1 MLRRLTRR
9 PRSAMRAFLAQES
22 AGGLLLIVA
31 AVLAMVVANS
41 PLAWTYFHALHLET
55 GPVLTAKLGPMTP
68 HLWIN
73 DGLMAVFFLLVG
85 LEIKRE
91 FLDGHLST
99 SADRRLPFIAAA
111 AGMAVPA
118 VVYLAVTGGAADLT
132 RGWAI
137 PAATDIA
144 FALGLLALLGKRAP
158 TSLKLFLT
166 TVAIVDDVGAV
177 VIIAIFYTASLN
189 LIALGASLA
198 VLAGMFVMNRAGV
211 KHPAWYFLAFLL
223 LWYFE
228 LLSGVHATV
237 AGVLAAM
244 AVPITV
250 TPAAPDADDS
260 TLHRMEHALHPW
272 VAFMIVPVFG
282 FANAGVALGGNVS
295 AIAPLPLAIALGL
308 FIGKQVGVFG
318 SVWIAV
324 KLRLAARPAGAS
336 WAQVYGVSLLCGIG
350 FTMSLFIGGL
360 AFPAHPEA
368 DAVKIGVLM
377 GSLLS
382 AVAGV
387 FILRFAD
394 GRKTL
399 VTPLANP

>member
-1 MLRRLTRR
+1 
-9 PRSAMRAFLAQES
+9 MRAFLAKES
-22 AGGLLLIVA
+22 ASGLLLIAA
-31 AVLAMVVANS
+31 AVLAMIVANS
-41 PLAWTYFHALHLET
+41 PLGWAYFHALHLET
-55 GPVLTAKLGPMTP
+55 GPVLSTKLGPMTP

-73 DGLMAVFFLLVG
+73 DGLMVLFFLLVG

-99 SADRRLPFIAAA
+99 WADRRLPFIAAA

-118 VVYLAVTGGAADLT
+118 LVYLVVTGGDPALA

-177 VIIAIFYTASLN
+177 IIIAVFYTASLN
-189 LIALGASLA
+189 LVALGGSFA
-198 VLAGMFVMNRAGV
+198 VLAVMFAINRLGV
-211 KHPAWYFLAFLL
+211 KHPAWYFAGFVV
-223 LWYFE
+223 LWYFT

-244 AVPITV
+244 AVSITV
-250 TPAAPDADDS
+250 TPAAPDAEDS

-272 VAFMIVPVFG
+272 VAFGIVPLFG
-282 FANAGVALGGNVS
+282 FANAGVALGGGVS
-295 AIAPLPLAIALGL
+295 AVATLPLAITLGL

-318 SVWIAV
+318 SVWVAV
-324 KLRLAARPAGAS
+324 KLKVASRPSGVS
-336 WAQVYGVSLLCGIG
+336 WAQVYGTALLCGIG

-360 AFPAHPEA
+360 AFPEAPQA

-382 AVAGV
+382 AAAGV
-387 FILRFAD
+387 LVLRLAKS
-394 GRKTL
+394 G
-399 VTPLANP
+399 TP

>member
-1 MLRRLTRR
+1 MLSRLTRR
-9 PRSAMRAFLAQES
+9 PRSAMRQFLRSES
-22 AGGLLLIVA
+22 AGGLLLIGA
-31 AVLAMVVANS
+31 AILAMIIANS

-55 GPVLTAKLGPMTP
+55 GPILTPKLGPMTA

-73 DGLMAVFFLLVG
+73 DGLMTVFFLLVG

-99 SADRRLPFIAAA
+99 WADRRLPFIAAA
-111 AGMAVPA
+111 AGMVVPA
-118 VVYLAVTGGAADLT
+118 LVYLGMTDGDPSLT

-177 VIIAIFYTASLN
+177 AIIAVFYTAALN
-189 LIALGASLA
+189 FAALGASLA
-198 VLAGMFVMNRAGV
+198 VLAAMFAMNRAGV
-211 KHPAWYFLAFLL
+211 RHPAWYVAAFAV
-223 LWYFE
+223 LWYFM
-228 LLSGVHATV
+228 LLSGIHATV

-244 AVPITV
+244 TVPIQN
-250 TPAAPDADDS
+250 TPGRPDDADS

-272 VAFMIVPVFG
+272 VAFGIVPLFG
-282 FANAGVALGGNVS
+282 FANAGVALGGGAS
-295 AIAPLPLAIALGL
+295 ATAALPLAIALGL
-308 FIGKQVGVFG
+308 VIGKQVGVFG
-318 SVWIAV
+318 SVWFAV
-324 KLRLAARPAGAS
+324 KLKFATRPAGAS
-336 WAQVYGVSLLCGIG
+336 WPQVYGIALLCGIG

-360 AFPAHPEA
+360 AFPVQPEA
-368 DAVKIGVLM
+368 DAVKIGVLI

-387 FILRFAD
+387 LVLRFAK
-394 GRKTL
+394 R
-399 VTPLANP
+399 PS